1 MLWEGFWWRLKI
13 SWFPWLLILMT
24 VHSGGWRQRGKGR
37 SQHPRPCHQPR
48 KPASSHWAH
57 IGRDCQHYENI
68 DILFISTFI
77 LLTLMTTGNIQVVY
91 FDVLGI
97 FMLHFSSLTG
107 LVLNIL
113 ILAITLVSIY
123 KDIQISRHRENA
135 SSEDTMMIM
144 AIFMVWVSFI
154 GSLIAVIFSALV
166 AILLPL
172 AGRDMS
178 WFASPS

>member
-1 MLWEGFWWRLKI
+1 
-13 SWFPWLLILMT
+13 
-24 VHSGGWRQRGKGR
+24 
-37 SQHPRPCHQPR
+37 
-48 KPASSHWAH
+48 
-57 IGRDCQHYENI
+57 
-68 DILFISTFI
+68 
-77 LLTLMTTGNIQVVY
+77 MTTGNIQVVY

-97 FMLHFSSLTG
+97 FMLHYSSLTG

-123 KDIQISRHRENA
+123 KDIEISRHRENA